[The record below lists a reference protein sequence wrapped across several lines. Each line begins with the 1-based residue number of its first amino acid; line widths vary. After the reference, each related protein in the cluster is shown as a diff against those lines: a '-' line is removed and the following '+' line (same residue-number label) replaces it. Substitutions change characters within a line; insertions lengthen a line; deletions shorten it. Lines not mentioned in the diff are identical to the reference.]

1 MSTGIGIGIAG
12 GTFQTRAGLASG
24 GGGALFL
31 LDLYGAGISAAY
43 SVRKLSSSYTGA
55 AIRVRETSG
64 NTETDIGFD
73 SNGNLDEAALSAYTS
88 MPGMSGFIVKWYDQS
103 GNGRDATQSTST
115 RQMRIVN
122 SNVIDK
128 IGARVAPVSIAART
142 FYTPSSVISVTP
154 PQTSFAAIK
163 SSLTSGTNHF
173 IGETLSGT
181 YRFSGRTDFLL
192 LNGGSSISASGIS
205 QAHMVAVG
213 LANGASSEIRAN
225 GLQVATGNTSGN
237 AYSINE
243 VFGVNGTTNF
253 EGNMQEILIYTAD
266 KTSDFSNI
274 ETDINTYYSIY
285 S

>member
-12 GTFQTRAGLASG
+12 DAFQTRAGLASG
-24 GGGALFL
+24 GGGASFL
-31 LDLYGAGISAAY
+31 LDLYGAGIAAAY

-55 AIRVRETSG
+55 AIRVRESSG
-64 NTETDIGFD
+64 NTESDIGFD
-73 SNGNLDEAALSAYTS
+73 ADGNLDEAALTAHV
-88 MPGMSGFIVKWYDQS
+88 GGNDGFIVSWYDQS
-103 GNGRDATQSTST
+103 GNGRDATQTVST
-115 RQMRIVN
+115 RQMRVV
-122 SNVIDK
+122 SSGTIDK
-128 IGARVAPVSIAART
+128 LGTRVAPNSIAVRT

-154 PQTSFAAIK
+154 PQTSVAVIK
-163 SSLTSGTNHF
+163 SSLTGGTNHF

-181 YRFSGRTDFLL
+181 YRFSGHTDFLQ
-192 LNGGSSISASGIS
+192 LNGGSSISGTGIS

-213 LANGASSEIRAN
+213 LANSASSEIRAN
-225 GLQVATGNTSGN
+225 GSQVATGNTSGN

-243 VFGVNGTTNF
+243 VFGVNATSNF

-285 S
+285 